1 MWSLFEEIVCLHYA
15 YDFCPTETVMR
26 MRA

>member
-1 MWSLFEEIVCLHYA
+1 MWSLFEGIVCLHYA
-15 YDFCPTETVMR
+15 HDFCPTETGMR